1 MTEAGREKQTS
12 LLNESFTESM
22 STSPHRAG
30 GRGLCC
36 ACRAPSPWL
45 TASVDPGLKSAW
57 FEIQAGL
64 VSSLAPINS
73 HYYFFFIEVKFT

>member
-36 ACRAPSPWL
+36 ACRL
-45 TASVDPGLKSAW
+45 TSSVDPDLKSAW

-73 HYYFFFIEVKFT
+73 HYYFFFIEVRFT